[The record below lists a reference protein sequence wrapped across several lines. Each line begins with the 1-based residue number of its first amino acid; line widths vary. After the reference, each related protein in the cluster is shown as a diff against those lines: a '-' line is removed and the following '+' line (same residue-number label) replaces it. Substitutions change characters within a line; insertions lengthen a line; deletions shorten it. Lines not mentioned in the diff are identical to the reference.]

1 MPYADL
7 PRFMAELRRRDSV
20 SARAL
25 EFTILTAARTGDAI
39 GALRTELNRE
49 GDLWIVPAGR
59 LKGRRGAHR
68 RDHVVPLSA
77 RALEIVD
84 DLPERS
90 DFLFAHDDGSPLS
103 NMAMLEL
110 LQGMGFGE
118 DLTVQGFRSTF
129 KDWCS
134 EQTAYPNEMSEMALA
149 HTVSDKVEAAYRR
162 GDMRERRRR
171 LMADWARYCA
181 SPPSR
186 ARQTAVDDRVVALRT

>member
-1 MPYADL
+1 
-7 PRFMAELRRRDSV
+7 
-20 SARAL
+20 
-25 EFTILTAARTGDAI
+25 
-39 GALRTELNRE
+39 
-49 GDLWIVPAGR
+49 
-59 LKGRRGAHR
+59 
-68 RDHVVPLSA
+68 
-77 RALEIVD
+77 
-84 DLPERS
+84 
-90 DFLFAHDDGSPLS
+90 
-103 NMAMLEL
+103 MAMLEL

-118 DLTVQGFRSTF
+118 DLTVHGFRSTF

-186 ARQTAVDDRVVALRT
+186 ARQTAADDRVVALRT